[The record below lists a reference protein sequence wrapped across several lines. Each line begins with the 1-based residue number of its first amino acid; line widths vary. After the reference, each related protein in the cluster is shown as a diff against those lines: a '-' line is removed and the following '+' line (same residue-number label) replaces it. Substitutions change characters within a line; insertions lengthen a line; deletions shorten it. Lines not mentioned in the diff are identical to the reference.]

1 MDTELPSYVTD
12 QRAFYERTAG
22 QSRWGY
28 ILTETVALTS
38 AAAVPVTA
46 AASGPSWLTA
56 ALGSLAAITTGLRQ
70 VFEYR
75 QNWILRSVAL
85 ESIKARIAAY
95 ENRKQSPS
103 TRRLVNEVAGIAIA
117 ETDRWRSLASQA
129 EEAQDAHADDALE
142 PPPA

>member
-1 MDTELPSYVTD
+1 MDPDLPPYVVD
-12 QRAFYERTAG
+12 QRDFYKRTAR

-28 ILTETVALTS
+28 ILTEGIALTS

-56 ALGSLAAITTGLRQ
+56 TFGSLAAIMTGLRQ

-85 ESIKARIAAY
+85 ESIKARIAAF
-95 ENRKQSPS
+95 ENRKASPS
-103 TRRLVNEVAGIAIA
+103 TRRLVNEVA
-117 ETDRWRSLASQA
+117 
-129 EEAQDAHADDALE
+129 
-142 PPPA
+142 